1 MTRISYKRHRFPP
14 AVIQHAVWLYFRF
27 TLSLRDVEEM
37 LAHRGIDVS
46 YETIRYWTVKF
57 GAKIAANLRRRKMPP
72 SPRWYL
78 DEMVSTIAGER
89 VWIWRAVDD
98 EGEVLD
104 LIVQKR
110 RDTGAAVR
118 LLRRLLKNQHVEPQ
132 VIVTDGLR
140 SYGAALSQ
148 LGLLDR
154 HRPWRLRDNNRAENS
169 HLSIRRR
176 ERKMRGFKSQRS
188 AQRFL
193 ETHAAVYNA
202 FNIQRHL
209 LSRGALRVLRT
220 RSESVWSR
228 AMA

>member
-57 GAKIAANLRRRKMPP
+57 GPKIAANLRRRKMPP
-72 SPRWYL
+72 SPRWHL

-104 LIVQKR
+104 MIVQKR

-118 LLRRLLKNQHVEPQ
+118 FLRRLLKNQHVAPE

-140 SYGAALSQ
+140 SYGAALAQ
-148 LGLLDR
+148 LGLIDR
-154 HRPWRLRDNNRAENS
+154 HRPGRLRDNNRAENS

-176 ERKMRGFKSQRS
+176 ERKMQGFKSRAS

-193 ETHAAVYNA
+193 ETHAAVYNT

-228 AMA
+228 AVA